1 MKYFSHIFLS
11 LLMFSIS
18 QKLLGDD
25 RSVADT
31 AAAEGSKNIS
41 TVAISAVKSDTLLM
55 AKDSLLRLKMADN
68 ISVKKPMLSDD
79 IKNKGTVPAT
89 TKSKKKSVKKAP
101 PKPTPEE
108 LAIADF
114 LSKLS
119 VYTNDSLVAK
129 KICSAR

>member
-41 TVAISAVKSDTLLM
+41 TVAITALKYDTLRM
-55 AKDSLLRLKMADN
+55 AKESL
-68 ISVKKPMLSDD
+68 
-79 IKNKGTVPAT
+79 
-89 TKSKKKSVKKAP
+89 
-101 PKPTPEE
+101 
-108 LAIADF
+108 
-114 LSKLS
+114 
-119 VYTNDSLVAK
+119 
-129 KICSAR
+129 

>member
-41 TVAISAVKSDTLLM
+41 TVAITAVKSDTVPHPQTVQR
-55 AKDSLLRLKMADN
+55 ANPYPVRQN
-68 ISVKKPMLSDD
+68 TVKYEND
-79 IKNKGTVPAT
+79 IN
-89 TKSKKKSVKKAP
+89 KAP
-101 PKPTPEE
+101 
-108 LAIADF
+108 
-114 LSKLS
+114 
-119 VYTNDSLVAK
+119 
-129 KICSAR
+129 